1 MLQELFSSGSLNFIY
16 SIVVLISFIF
26 ALVTL
31 LGAGFGDALDFDA
44 DIDAD
49 SGLDFVSISPF
60 ALAMFGAFFGLT
72 GLITRL
78 WLEMDAIPSILW
90 AAGVGFVFG
99 AAAQALF
106 LYVLSPSKSSHYSL
120 AEDAG
125 GRQVEV
131 IVTIPKGGV
140 GKIAYDNATGRV
152 TLGARSANGKQIGRG
167 QFAKVEKINGR
178 IAVVRTEE

>member
-16 SIVVLISFIF
+16 TTVVLVSFVF
-26 ALVTL
+26 ALITL

-44 DIDAD
+44 DIDTD
-49 SGLDFVSISPF
+49 SGLDFISISPF

-72 GLITRL
+72 GLVTRL
-78 WLEMDAIPSILW
+78 WLNMDGIPSVLW
-90 AAGVGFVFG
+90 ATGVGFVVG
-99 AAAQALF
+99 VAAQAFF
-106 LYVLSPSKSSHYSL
+106 LYVLSPSKSSHFSL
-120 AEDAG
+120 AEDAH

-131 IVTIPKGGV
+131 IVTIPAKGL

-167 QFAKVEKINGR
+167 AFATVERINGR
-178 IAVVRTEE
+178 IAVVRVE